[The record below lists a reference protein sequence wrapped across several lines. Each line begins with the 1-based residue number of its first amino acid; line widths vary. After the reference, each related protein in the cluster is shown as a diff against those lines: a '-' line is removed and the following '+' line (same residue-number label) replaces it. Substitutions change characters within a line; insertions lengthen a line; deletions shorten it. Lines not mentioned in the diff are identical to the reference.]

1 MLAGRSLGLM
11 EKLVGKLAVFSAMS
25 GGVALLALVLMTCA
39 SILGRAFSFA
49 GLGPVKGDFE
59 LLEAGIAF
67 CIFAFLPICQLKA
80 AHATVDV
87 FTSPLS
93 AKINRLLVALWE
105 IVFALVMALIAW
117 RLYEGMLTKLQNGE
131 TTFLIQFPV
140 WWAYAASLVPA
151 IAAVL
156 VSFWSAWD
164 RARAVATSRDTRP
177 LSGEGSH

>member
-1 MLAGRSLGLM
+1 M
-11 EKLVGKLAVFSAMS
+11 EKLVRKLALFSALA
-25 GGVALLALVLMTCA
+25 GGAALTALVLMTCV
-39 SILGRAFSFA
+39 SILGRAFTFA

-87 FTSPLS
+87 FTSPLPAS
-93 AKINRLLVALWE
+93 VNRLLIAFWE
-105 IVFALVMALIAW
+105 ILFALVMALIAW

-140 WWAYAASLVPA
+140 WWAYAASMAPA
-151 IAAVL
+151 VIAVL
-156 VSFWSAWD
+156 VAIWSAWD
-164 RARAVATSRDTRP
+164 RGRAVVTGRDTRP
-177 LSGEGSH
+177 LGGEASH